1 MLTLPA
7 ILFSLMIALLY
18 GAIYHLIRGGSIWRL
33 FLYLGL
39 SLFGFVAGHLIGLWR
54 GWILL
59 PVGAINLGLSS
70 IGSILILV
78 LGDWLSRVE
87 VNQESKV

>member
-1 MLTLPA
+1 MTLPA
-7 ILFSLMIALLY
+7 ILFSLVIALLY
-18 GAIYHLIRGGSIWRL
+18 GAVYHLIRGGSIWRL
-33 FLYLGL
+33 FLYLSL
-39 SLFGFVAGHLIGLWR
+39 SLFGFTAGHLIGLWR
-54 GWILL
+54 GWVLL
-59 PVGAINLGLSS
+59 PVGPINLGLSS